1 MAHCELSR
9 KSPVVKNLVSHSN
22 IKTKSTAQPNIQKK
36 RLYSRILDQFVTLKV
51 AISTLKTMEH
61 SGGFDKYILN
71 QNPQVLSKRAK
82 AVQGRIR
89 KKISKSTKKEE
100 KAVQKETKTET
111 KTEIETKGETEGE
124 KSWEN

>member
-1 MAHCELSR
+1 MAHCELSG
-9 KSPVVKNLVSHSN
+9 KAPVVKNLVSHSN

-36 RLYSRILDQFVTLKV
+36 RLYSHILDQFVTLKV

-71 QNPQVLSKRAK
+71 QNPKVLSERAK

-89 KKISKSTKKEE
+89 KKISKPTKKEQKE
-100 KAVQKETKTET
+100 QKETEV
-111 KTEIETKGETEGE
+111 E
-124 KSWEN
+124 KS